1 MNCTDWMTASAAARR
16 LSVSERSVYGWVRSG
31 RLDAVRTPLGVL
43 VARASVEKVAAD
55 RLARTLHRL
64 TTLK

>member
-1 MNCTDWMTASAAARR
+1 MDFTDWMTASAAARR
-16 LSVSERSVYGWVRSG
+16 LGVTQRSVYLWVRSG
-31 RLDAVRTPLGVL
+31 RLEALRTPLGVL

-55 RLARTLHRL
+55 RLARTLNRL